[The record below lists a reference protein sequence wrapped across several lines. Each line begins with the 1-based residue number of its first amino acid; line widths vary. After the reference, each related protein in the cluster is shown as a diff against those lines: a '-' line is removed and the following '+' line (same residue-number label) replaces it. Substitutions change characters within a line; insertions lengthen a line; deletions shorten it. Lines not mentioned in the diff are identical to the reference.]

1 MKKRFLQVTVAVAF
15 MVLMLSLA
23 AFAGEGITDKTE
35 QRYEAA
41 IAHLN
46 ELYIK
51 KYPKGALTVYQGS
64 YKDKKTLENAAKKIT
79 KGAKTDEEKAKKIYE
94 WVDENIEYN
103 VIYSSVSID
112 VYNSRKSQCYGFSNL
127 TRDLLRFAGIP
138 AVTVTG
144 WRGGMT
150 GEWVQREEELYT
162 QEVTNGHAWTMVYI
176 NGKWELID
184 CLFDDYMPEKEYIIQ
199 WIYIDRVEN
208 LVPYYK
214 GVYIPEA
221 GMYYKNGKIVYLDEN
236 GKEITEGG
244 YFAEVN
250 NISVRWPYDAYLYQK
265 LDGGKKLSEKKIMGK
280 ADAYVRYQVFNK
292 KIPLAPIKI
301 KPDGT
306 IQNYHTFTYKKN
318 TVYTSSSGETVFL
331 DRPVKEVE
339 FAAGGNLKLMKG
351 EKIKIYPLLE
361 SVKKKY
367 GITYKYCSD
376 DTGVLT
382 VDKNG
387 YVKGVAF
394 GYAMLEIK
402 LYDKEDECF
411 HSVIIEIAVEDG
423 KTKEA
428 DGPAGAVLTVDRK
441 IIDNDSI
448 RLEWKKYEDITEY
461 IVLQK
466 DEHGNYNRIGTTKNS
481 SFVVNNL
488 GKKDYLY
495 EFQIKS
501 VLKRGGGVSY
511 GSGTHVIVHGTPTK
525 VKGLDYEKIS
535 LNGNKASVTLY
546 WWHIG
551 EDSPFWR
558 DRIFDCYQIY
568 QLKDGKWKKI
578 GKTDPVDYAQFIVKN
593 LKPGKTYSFKVRA
606 VSSGEGNGV
615 EFSEK
620 TYGKFSK
627 VIKVTVPENIGTV
640 KNVKK
645 SLSGTTLK
653 LSWSK
658 VREADKYMV
667 YEYNAKSDSWK
678 KVATVKGTSATLKKV
693 SKGKTHQYKV
703 RAYDKAEKS
712 TGDILVRTGTFSKVI
727 KVKVK

>member
-15 MVLMLSLA
+15 MVLMLSFS
-23 AFAGEGITDKTE
+23 AFAGEGITDKAE
-35 QRYEAA
+35 QRYKAA

-46 ELYIK
+46 EVYIK
-51 KYPKGALTVYQGS
+51 KNPEGALTVYEGS

-79 KGAKTDEEKAKKIYE
+79 KGAKTDEEKVKKIYD
-94 WVDENIEYN
+94 WVDENITYN
-103 VIYSSVSID
+103 VIYSSISID
-112 VYNSRKSQCYGFSNL
+112 VYNNRKSQCYGFSNL
-127 TRDLLRFAGIP
+127 TRDLLRFAGVP

-184 CLFDDYMPEKEYIIQ
+184 CLFDDYMPEKEYIIK

-221 GMYYKNGKIVYLDEN
+221 GMYYKNGKIVYLNEN
-236 GKEITEGG
+236 GKEITDEG
-244 YFAEVN
+244 YFSLFN
-250 NISVRWPYDAYLYQK
+250 NISVHWPYDAFLYQK
-265 LDGGKKLSEKKIMGK
+265 PDGGKKLSEAKIRGK
-280 ADAYVRYQVFNK
+280 VGTYVRYHVFET
-292 KIPLAPIKI
+292 KIPLAPIKT

-306 IQNYHTFTYKKN
+306 IQNYHVFTYKKN
-318 TVYTSSSGETVFL
+318 TVYTSESGASVFL

-367 GITYKYCSD
+367 GITYKYFSD

-394 GYAMLEIK
+394 GYADIEIK
-402 LYDKEDECF
+402 LYDKEEECF
-411 HSVIIEIAVEDG
+411 HSVIVSITVEDG

-428 DGPAGAVLTVDRK
+428 DGPAGPVLTVDRK
-441 IIDNDSI
+441 IIDADSI

-461 IVLQK
+461 IILQK
-466 DEHGNYNRIGTTKNS
+466 DENGNYNRIGTTKNP

-488 GKKDYLY
+488 NKKDYLY
-495 EFQIKS
+495 EFKIRS

-511 GSGTHVIVHGTPTK
+511 GTGTHVIVHGTPTK
-525 VKGLDYEKIS
+525 VKGLDYERIS
-535 LNGNKASVTLY
+535 LNGNNASITLY

-551 EDSPFWR
+551 ENSPFWR
-558 DRIFDCYQIY
+558 TKIFDYYQIY
-568 QLKDGKWKKI
+568 QLKNGKWTRV
-578 GKTDPVDYAQFIVKN
+578 GKVGSDDSAQFTVKN

-615 EFSEK
+615 NFSQK
-620 TYGKFSK
+620 SYGKFSK
-627 VIKVTVPENIGTV
+627 VIKVTVPENIGKV

-645 SLSGTTLK
+645 SVSGTTVK

-658 VREADKYMV
+658 VKEADKYMV
-667 YEYNAKSDSWK
+667 YEYNAKKDEWV
-678 KVATVKGTSATLKKV
+678 KVATVKGTTATLKKV
-693 SKGKTHQYKV
+693 SKNKTHQYKV
-703 RAYDKAEKS
+703 RAYDREEKKK
-712 TGDILVRTGTFSKVI
+712 GDILVRTGAFSKTV
-727 KVKVK
+727 KVKV

>member
-1 MKKRFLQVTVAVAF
+1 MKKRCLQVMMAVAV
-15 MVLMLSLA
+15 MVLMLSLT

-51 KYPKGALTVYQGS
+51 KNPEGALTVYQGS
-64 YKDKKTLENAAKKIT
+64 YNDKKTLEKAAKKIT
-79 KGAKTDEEKAKKIYE
+79 KGAKTDEEKVEKIYE
-94 WVDENIEYN
+94 WVDKNIKYN
-103 VIYSSVSID
+103 VIYSSISID
-112 VYNSRKSQCYGFSNL
+112 VYKSRKSQCYGFSNL
-127 TRDLLRFAGIP
+127 TRDLLRSVGVP

-265 LDGGKKLSEKKIMGK
+265 LDGGKKLSEEKIRGK
-280 ADAYVRYQVFNK
+280 VDTYVRYQVFNK
-292 KIPLAPIKI
+292 KIPLAPIKT

-306 IQNYHTFTYKKN
+306 IQNYHVFTYKKN
-318 TVYTSSSGETVFL
+318 TVYTDSSGSSVFL
-331 DRPVKEVE
+331 DAPVKDVE
-339 FAAGGNLKLMKG
+339 FAAGGSLKLMKG

-367 GITYKYCSD
+367 GVTYEYYSD
-376 DTGVLT
+376 DTGTAT

-387 YVKGVAF
+387 YIKGVAF
-394 GYAMLEIK
+394 GHAQIEIE

-411 HSVIIEIAVEDG
+411 HSIIINVTVEDG
-423 KTKEA
+423 KTKTA
-428 DGPAGAVLTVDRK
+428 DGPAGVVLTIDRK

-466 DEHGNYNRIGTTKNS
+466 DEHGNYNRIGTTKKP

-551 EDSPFWR
+551 EKSPFWR
-558 DRIFDCYQIY
+558 AKIFDYYQIY
-568 QLKDGKWKKI
+568 QLKNGKWVNV
-578 GKTDPVDYAQFIVKN
+578 GKVSSDDSAQFTVKN

-620 TYGKFSK
+620 AYGKFSK
-627 VIKVTVPENIGTV
+627 VKKVTVPKNIGTV

-645 SLSGTTLK
+645 SVSGTTVK

-693 SKGKTHQYKV
+693 SKGKNHQYKV
-703 RAYDKAEKS
+703 RAYEK
-712 TGDILVRTGTFSKVI
+712 TGTEPERITVRTGAFSKVI
-727 KVKVK
+727 KIKVK